1 MENQEIK
8 RNPNPN
14 GKKIVGAA
22 ILLVGVALLVKQF
35 NLIQFPSWL
44 FSWPM
49 ILIVIGLAS
58 GVKHNFKKAGS
69 FIMILIGGVFLA
81 QEIYPDLN
89 VENVTWPIILIGIG
103 VWFIFGKGYNR
114 KDYAN
119 RKNKWRQNFD
129 LTYDPAAAQSFDSQL
144 PKNEEPVAN
153 ENHRTTGDEYL
164 DSVSVFGGNKKNIL
178 SKSFKGGE
186 IVTIMGGCEI
196 NFSNADINGTVVLD
210 VTQIFGGTKIIIPP
224 TWDVVTEMSAIF
236 GGIEDKRSLMQ
247 VLPDR
252 SKILLIKGTSI
263 FAGIDIRNY

>member
-8 RNPNPN
+8 RHPNPN
-14 GKKIVGAA
+14 GKKVIGAA

-58 GVKHNFKKAGS
+58 GVKHNFKKPGS
-69 FIMILIGGVFLA
+69 FIMILIGGVFLL
-81 QEIYPDLN
+81 EKMNSDWN
-89 VENVTWPIILIGIG
+89 VGNVTWPIILIGIG
-103 VWFIFGKGYNR
+103 IWFIFGKGYKR

-119 RKNKWRQNFD
+119 GRNKWRENFD
-129 LTYDPAAAQSFDSQL
+129 LTYDSAAQNYDSQT

-153 ENHRTTGDEYL
+153 ETHRTTGDEFL
-164 DSVSVFGGNKKNIL
+164 DSVSVFGGNKKNVL
-178 SKSFKGGE
+178 SKDFKGGD

-196 NFSNADINGTVVLD
+196 NFLHADIIGTVVLD
-210 VTQIFGGTKIIIPP
+210 VTQIMGGTKIVIPP
-224 TWDVVTEMSAIF
+224 TWDVVTEMTAIF
-236 GGIEDKRSLMQ
+236 GGIDDKRSLVQ

-263 FAGIDIRNY
+263 FAGIEIRNF

>member
-1 MENQEIK
+1 MENQAIK

-14 GKKIVGAA
+14 GKRIVGAA

-35 NLIQFPSWL
+35 DLLQFPSWL

-58 GVKHNFKKAGS
+58 GVKHNFTKSGS
-69 FIMILIGGVFLA
+69 FIMILIGSVFIL
-81 QEIYPDLN
+81 EKMFPELN
-89 VENVTWPIILIGIG
+89 VGNVTWPIILIGIG
-103 VWFIFGKGYNR
+103 IWFIFGKGFKNNGGNGR
-114 KDYAN
+114 
-119 RKNKWRQNFD
+119 NKWRENFD
-129 LTYDPAAAQSFDSQL
+129 LTYQPAAQSFDSQA

-153 ENHRTTGDEYL
+153 DTHRTTGDEYL
-164 DSVSVFGGNKKNIL
+164 DSVSVFGGTKKNIL

-196 NFSNADINGTVVLD
+196 NFSHADINGTVVLD
-210 VTQIFGGTKIIIPP
+210 VTQIMGGTKIIIPP

-236 GGIEDKRSLMQ
+236 GGVEDKRSLVQ

-252 SKILLIKGTSI
+252 SKVLLIKGTSI

>member
-22 ILLVGVALLVKQF
+22 ILLVGIALLIKQF

-49 ILIVIGLAS
+49 ILIVIGIAS
-58 GVKHNFKKAGS
+58 GIKHNFKRSVS
-69 FIMILIGGVFLA
+69 FIMILIGGVFLL
-81 QEIYPDLN
+81 EKVNPDWN
-89 VENVTWPIILIGIG
+89 VGNVTWPIILIGIG
-103 VWFIFGKGYNR
+103 IWFIIGKGFKGDNYQGGKR
-114 KDYAN
+114 K
-119 RKNKWRQNFD
+119 RWKENFD
-129 LTYDPAAAQSFDSQL
+129 PAYQTTSQNFDSQL
-144 PKNEEPVAN
+144 PKNEEPVAD

-196 NFSNADINGTVVLD
+196 NFSHADINGTVVLD

-224 TWDVVTEMSAIF
+224 TWDVVTEMSAVF